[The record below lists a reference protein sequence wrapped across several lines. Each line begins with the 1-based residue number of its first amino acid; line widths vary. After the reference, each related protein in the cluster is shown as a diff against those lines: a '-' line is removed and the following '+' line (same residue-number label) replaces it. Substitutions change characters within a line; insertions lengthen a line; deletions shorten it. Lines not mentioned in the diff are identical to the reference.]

1 MLISDLKIPSGIAIP
16 QVFTSDPLDLELIRT
31 FVKQAEDTGYESLWV
46 QEKIIGEADS
56 LEPIN
61 LLSYVSAISQK
72 IKLGTAVIIATTRN
86 PILLAKELST
96 LDCLSEG
103 RLIVG
108 IALGGR
114 PDTYPILGGP
124 LEKRV
129 RHFNEFIDIL
139 KVLWTEQDANFN
151 GEFWEFKNL
160 SMRPRPLQKPNPPLW
175 FGGRHPAA
183 LKRAVL
189 YGDGWMGAGSTSTTQ
204 FKGHVDIIKSQL
216 NESETRYKQF
226 SISKRIYIAV
236 DENEDRAR
244 SRLRKWFNIHYGNA
258 DLSDKVSIWGCLEK
272 CKQGVQ
278 QVVDAGAQMLMFNP
292 VFDHMYHLEKISQE
306 LIPDL
311 DQPRKL

>member
-114 PDTYPILGGP
+114 PDTYSILGGP

-160 SMRPRPLQKPNPPLW
+160 SMSPRPLQKPNPP
-175 FGGRHPAA
+175 
-183 LKRAVL
+183 
-189 YGDGWMGAGSTSTTQ
+189 
-204 FKGHVDIIKSQL
+204 
-216 NESETRYKQF
+216 
-226 SISKRIYIAV
+226 
-236 DENEDRAR
+236 
-244 SRLRKWFNIHYGNA
+244 
-258 DLSDKVSIWGCLEK
+258 
-272 CKQGVQ
+272 
-278 QVVDAGAQMLMFNP
+278 
-292 VFDHMYHLEKISQE
+292 
-306 LIPDL
+306 
-311 DQPRKL
+311 